1 MGSGVPQASVRDP
14 SLCALEQ
21 GVGREWEQGVG
32 RDWEQGL
39 HLSSC
44 LRPAYVSS
52 HPDVVSTTDYWD

>member
-1 MGSGVPQASVRDP
+1 MELGLVGSGVPQASVRDP

-21 GVGREWEQGVG
+21 GVGREWEQG
-32 RDWEQGL
+32 L

-52 HPDVVSTTDYWD
+52 HPDVVSTADYWD